1 MMKVVGLLL
10 KTSEVKKK
18 KNNLNFVLT
27 KPFIEVAFLK

>member
-10 KTSEVKKK
+10 KTSEVKK